1 MPPSTLTLRV
11 VWCSWKVYAPHC
23 HARTHTTHA
32 SLLLLLS
39 LLLSLLL
46 LLQDA
51 SKYADIESG
60 MVFLGLAGLRDPPR
74 PEVTDAIRDCTN
86 AGIRVIVITG
96 AVTCCIGGMMVRCV
110 VVLLQ

>member
-1 MPPSTLTLRV
+1 VLTRALFV
-11 VWCSWKVYAPHC
+11 LTGVF
-23 HARTHTTHA
+23 
-32 SLLLLLS
+32 
-39 LLLSLLL
+39 
-46 LLQDA
+46 LQDA

-96 AVTCCIGGMMVRCV
+96 AHQLRCLCSCLLRDSGT
-110 VVLLQ
+110 VLSLHAWHHQGPHQRRHPSDRHHR

>member
-1 MPPSTLTLRV
+1 MFDMSESQRSDDG
-11 VWCSWKVYAPHC
+11 CAYA
-23 HARTHTTHA
+23 
-32 SLLLLLS
+32 
-39 LLLSLLL
+39 
-46 LLQDA
+46 LQDA

-96 AVTCCIGGMMVRCV
+96 A
-110 VVLLQ
+110 QH

>member
-1 MPPSTLTLRV
+1 M
-11 VWCSWKVYAPHC
+11 
-23 HARTHTTHA
+23 
-32 SLLLLLS
+32 
-39 LLLSLLL
+39 

-96 AVTCCIGGMMVRCV
+96 AHQLCCLCSCM
-110 VVLLQ
+110 L